1 MRAPPFKN
9 DFKQKIKNYIII
21 VIMKKFRIYN
31 IPLISAIIIFSIIF
45 LCPGC
50 LISNTKFDSSTRFI
64 YVLQNAGFKE
74 LNNVEFNIAVVD
86 LDESKLSQND
96 LKNLHNMDK
105 VVIAYLSIG
114 EAENYRSYWKDDWET
129 GSPAFI
135 DDENPDWEGNYKVR
149 YWYEEWQQII
159 FSRLNYIISLGY
171 DGVYLD
177 VVDSF
182 EYYKNKGI
190 DFAEE
195 KMVELVINISKEA
208 KKSNKN
214 FLIVPQN
221 AERLL
226 AHENYLSAID
236 GIGREDLWYIDNNL
250 QPEAE
255 LETALLHLN
264 KAIDSG
270 KFVLVVSYPTE
281 KDKKCNFIKMAKEHN
296 FIPYVGR
303 RELDTIETTDCD

>member
-1 MRAPPFKN
+1 
-9 DFKQKIKNYIII
+9 
-21 VIMKKFRIYN
+21 MKKIRSYKIS
-31 IPLISAIIIFSIIF
+31 LISKIIIFSLIF

-50 LISNTKFDSSTRFI
+50 LISNIKFDSSTRFI

-74 LNNVEFNIAVVD
+74 LTGTEFNIAVVD
-86 LDESKLSQND
+86 PDESKLNRSD
-96 LKNLHNMDK
+96 LKNLHNIDR
-105 VVIAYLSIG
+105 VIIAYLSIG

-135 DDENPDWEGNYKVR
+135 DDENPDWKGNYKVK

-159 FSRLNYIISLGY
+159 FSRLNDIVSLGY
-171 DGVYLD
+171 DGIYLD
-177 VVDSF
+177 VIDSF
-182 EYYKNKGI
+182 EYYKNKGF

-195 KMVELVINISKEA
+195 KMVEFVINISKEA
-208 KKSNKN
+208 KNRNKN

-221 AERLL
+221 AEGLL
-226 AHENYLSAID
+226 SNESYLSAID

-250 QPEAE
+250 QAETE
-255 LETALLHLN
+255 LETALLHLD

-270 KFVLVVSYPTE
+270 KFVLVISYPTE

-296 FIPYVGR
+296 FIPYAGR
-303 RELDTIETTDCD
+303 RELDTIETNDCD

>member
-1 MRAPPFKN
+1 
-9 DFKQKIKNYIII
+9 
-21 VIMKKFRIYN
+21 MKKIRSYK
-31 IPLISAIIIFSIIF
+31 IPLISVIIIFSIIF
-45 LCPGC
+45 LCQGC
-50 LISNTKFDSSTRFI
+50 LISNTKFGPSTRFI
-64 YVLQNAGFKE
+64 YVLQNAGFKD
-74 LNNVEFNIAVVD
+74 LSDTEFNIAVVD
-86 LDESKLSQND
+86 PDESKLSQDD

-105 VVIAYLSIG
+105 VIMAYLSIG
-114 EAENYRSYWKDDWET
+114 EAENYRSYWNNDWET
-129 GSPAFI
+129 GSPVFI
-135 DDENPDWEGNYKVR
+135 DDENPDWKGNYKVR

-159 FSRLNYIISLGY
+159 FSMLNEIVSLGY
-171 DGVYLD
+171 DGIYLD
-177 VVDSF
+177 VIDSF
-182 EYYKNKGI
+182 EYYKNKGF

-195 KMVELVINISKEA
+195 EMVELVINISKEA
-208 KKSNKN
+208 KKRNKN

-221 AERLL
+221 AEGLL
-226 AHENYLSAID
+226 SHKSYLSAID

-250 QPEAE
+250 QAEEE

-270 KFVLVVSYPTE
+270 KFVLVISYPTE